1 MRDRV
6 FAQRT
11 AKYSNDLDPFQTG
24 HIEYKLYTTDNIV
37 LGILYVDYLLQ
48 DKKIADCNCGLK
60 TSFKTLAPEEYKISY
75 ATIFPNL
82 ERNELMIHINV
93 YKKEHKG
100 FNHRLLDIY
109 TDTILIQ

>member
-6 FAQRT
+6 FASR
-11 AKYSNDLDPFQTG
+11 AVKFDDSLSPFKSE
-24 HIEYKLYTTDNIV
+24 HIEYELYTTDNIV

-48 DKKIADCNCGLK
+48 DKKISDCNCGLK

-100 FNHRLLDIY
+100 FNHKLLDIY
-109 TDTILIQ
+109 TDTILIR